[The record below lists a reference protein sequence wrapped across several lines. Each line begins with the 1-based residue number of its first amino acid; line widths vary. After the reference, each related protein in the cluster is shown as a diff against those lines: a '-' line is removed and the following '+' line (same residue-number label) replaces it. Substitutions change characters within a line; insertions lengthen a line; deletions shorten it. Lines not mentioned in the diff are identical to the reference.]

1 MYNDATSPDTE
12 LHAMERLDVHAR
24 SSLSDERKRVLAQ
37 NLHRL
42 RIGKGWSQSELA
54 RRAGLPRDMVSNYCK
69 GKNIPTIDNLAK
81 LAQALGVGESAL
93 LPDVD
98 MSILGGDEPMM
109 SLNPIPGRAGT
120 YRLLIDAPVTLDLGV
135 RIMGMLRGEAANRP

>member
-1 MYNDATSPDTE
+1 MYNDAAAPYTESPT
-12 LHAMERLDVHAR
+12 MERLDVHAR
-24 SSLSDERKRVLAQ
+24 SSLKDERKRVFAQ

-42 RIGKGWSQSELA
+42 RMQKGWSQSELA
-54 RRAGLPRDMVSNYCK
+54 RRSDIPRDMISNYAN

-81 LAQALGVGESAL
+81 LAQALGVSESAL
-93 LPDVD
+93 MPDVD
-98 MSILGGDEPMM
+98 LTMVSDTEALM

-135 RIMGMLRGEAANRP
+135 RIMGVLRGEAANR